1 MNVLEQKILVA
12 LTKDPTKSN
21 AAIAKNYRGATAG
34 LVASIRSHSATPDP
48 VLFGARANE
57 APQAPQSSG
66 IALRGMRVLS
76 RRPAE
81 SAAKFIKRLP
91 KGRGFDPKALSHD
104 WGMSEETI
112 RRHARD
118 LNCLK
123 FVEISDDEWAALVMN
138 PETAQT
144 YSL

>member
-1 MNVLEQKILVA
+1 MNVLEQKIISA
-12 LTKDPTKSN
+12 IARCPGKSN

-34 LVASIRSHSATPDP
+34 LVASLRGSSAPDP
-48 VLFGARANE
+48 VLFGARVNE
-57 APQAPQSSG
+57 APQASG

>member
-1 MNVLEQKILVA
+1 MNVLEQKIREA
-12 LTKDPTKSN
+12 ITRNPGKGN

-34 LVASIRSHSATPDP
+34 LVASLRESSPPDP
-48 VLFGARANE
+48 VLFGARVNE
-57 APQAPQSSG
+57 APQGSG

-91 KGRGFDPKALSHD
+91 KGRGFDPKTLSHD

-123 FVEISDDEWAALVMN
+123 YVEISDDEWAALVMN